1 MNAFTLPDPV
11 AAAVD
16 DAIDRD
22 LTESQWSEGLREFHH
37 REMMAKRLKEVR
49 FIHIVAFAFGVAC
62 LLLDE
67 MVGLLTE
74 GLVLRVGLCGLVFG
88 PAICLPRSDRDWLET
103 IRGVAP
109 PVVAALSVS
118 MLAEAGPTDHTDR
131 YLMAGGFFITA
142 AIMILPL
149 RMEEHTL
156 LAVFGFAALMA
167 PAMVT
172 GRAAVTPYDDLPVF
186 LFLCCVG
193 PLALAYRTA
202 RLRDRNFLL
211 VVQARLA
218 QEKLMRNNALLRRLS
233 DEDALT
239 GILNRRGFTERFDA
253 AYAQTLAANDT
264 LAVFMIDIDHF
275 KRFNDSYGHPAGDKC
290 LVQVADGLSRRI
302 EGEDALIG
310 RFGGEEFI
318 AAWRGGSLEEAESI
332 AMGFRQA
339 VSEVRVEDQGR
350 RLPAITASVGWT
362 AIADMHPNLSTLV
375 NRADKALYRAKQ
387 AGRNRVMQYTRKMMP
402 GSD

>member
-1 MNAFTLPDPV
+1 MNAFSLPDPI

-22 LTESQWSEGLREFHH
+22 LAHSQWSEGLREFHH

-49 FIHIVAFAFGVAC
+49 FIHIFAFVFGVAC
-62 LLLDE
+62 LILDE

-74 GLVLRVGLCGLVFG
+74 GLLMRVGLCGLVFG
-88 PAICLPRSDRDWLET
+88 PAICLPRSNRNWLET
-103 IRGVAP
+103 VRGVAP

-118 MLAEAGPTDHTDR
+118 ILAEVGPTDHADR
-131 YLMAGGFFITA
+131 YLMAGGFYITA

-149 RMEEHTL
+149 RMKEHIL
-156 LAVFGFAALMA
+156 LAAFGFAALMA
-167 PAMVT
+167 PALMA
-172 GRAAVTPYDDLPVF
+172 GRAFANPYDDLPVY
-186 LFLCCVG
+186 LLLCCVG
-193 PLALAYRTA
+193 PLALAYRMA

-218 QEKLMRNNALLRRLS
+218 QDKLMRNNALLRRLS
-233 DEDALT
+233 DEDGLT
-239 GILNRRGFTERFDA
+239 GILNRRGFTQRFDD
-253 AYAQTLAANDT
+253 AYAQTLATNET

-290 LVQVADGLSRRI
+290 LIQVADGLSRRI
-302 EGEDALIG
+302 EDEDALIG

-318 AAWRGGSLEEAESI
+318 AAWRGGSLEDAEAI
-332 AMGFRQA
+332 AVGLRQA
-339 VSEVRVEDQGR
+339 VSEVRVEDHGQ

-362 AIADMHPNLSTLV
+362 AIAGKRPHLSTLV

-387 AGRNRVMQYTRKMMP
+387 AGRNRVMQFTRKMLP